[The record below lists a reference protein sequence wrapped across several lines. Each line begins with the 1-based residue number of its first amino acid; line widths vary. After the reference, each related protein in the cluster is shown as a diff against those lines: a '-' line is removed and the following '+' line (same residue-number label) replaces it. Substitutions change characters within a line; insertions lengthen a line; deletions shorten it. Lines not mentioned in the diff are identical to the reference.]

1 MRGAELRAARERL
14 RATRQQIAQSTRVR
28 TSEVEDWESFGEVPR
43 KHRRALD
50 LALWELECDQAL
62 VRSSLPECEQ
72 TRGWNERP
80 WEVDGDEVARH
91 TAECRLC
98 KARGAYIKE
107 HVRPMPIGGNP
118 LMRIFGVADR
128 LTGWLQSAF
137 IGAMMLLMMGGIGVL
152 VMLVQAL
159 LRQDVAYLG
168 LAVGLF
174 VLLVAS
180 GAAGGIVHHSTG
192 PLRQKGTVG
201 YYASYVLTLQG
212 YLLTVFAIFT
222 LVALFLGEAKS
233 GEAGLP
239 TLTDPVAWV
248 ILLVVGVIF
257 GIAVGRGFRDKGT
270 TPASPP
276 PQPRVFSPGNIAIT
290 LLFVIG
296 IGLKFLA
303 PEVRPTT
310 PERWEAALPEL
321 QAAAQE
327 RPEDPDAQRELAWAL
342 VNLNRWDEAG
352 PVLREAVRLNPNDS
366 DLLNSLGWVDMEAGD
381 VAGAVPRFQR
391 AIVLDRE
398 NSRAHHNLAWA
409 FYRLGRYEAADSAYR
424 AIIRADPDGAPAH
437 GGLGWVLIE
446 RRRLDEAEGEF
457 RKALRLDSSD
467 AWYHRGLAV
476 ALMQNGQP
484 QEALASFRTATRLT
498 PDDVGLWGDIG
509 RLAHLAGEFEESAA
523 AFERANQLDPTL
535 FTSVLEAR
543 AMWEASS
550 RGRPYVPAV
559 R

>member
-1 MRGAELRAARERL
+1 MKGSDLRAARERL
-14 RATRQQIAQSTRVR
+14 GATRQQIAQSTRVR
-28 TSEVEDWESFGEVPR
+28 TTEVEDWESFGEVPR
-43 KHRRALD
+43 KHRFAVD

-62 VRSSLPECEQ
+62 AHSDIPECEQ

-80 WEVDGDEVARH
+80 WEVDGDEVVRH
-91 TAECRLC
+91 MAECRLC
-98 KARGAYIKE
+98 EARGAYIKE
-107 HVRPMPIGGNP
+107 HVRPKPIGGNP

-137 IGAMMLLMMGGIGVL
+137 IGAMILLMMGGIGVL
-152 VMLVQAL
+152 VMLGQAL
-159 LRQDVAYLG
+159 LRQDVTYLG
-168 LAVGLF
+168 VAVGLF
-174 VLLVAS
+174 VLLVVS
-180 GAAGGIVHHSTG
+180 GAAGGIVHHLTG
-192 PLRQKGTVG
+192 SLRQKGTVG

-248 ILLVVGVIF
+248 ILLVGGVIF

-270 TPASPP
+270 TPAAPP

-303 PEVRPTT
+303 PEAGPTT
-310 PERWEAALPEL
+310 PEQWEAALPEL

-327 RPEDPDAQRELAWAL
+327 RPDDPYAQRELAWAF
-342 VNLNRWDEAG
+342 VNSNRWDEAR
-352 PVLREAVRLNPNDS
+352 PVLRDAVRLNPEDS
-366 DLLNSLGWVDMEAGD
+366 DLLNSLGWADMEAGD
-381 VAGAVPRFQR
+381 VAGAVPLFQR
-391 AIVLDRE
+391 AIALDRE
-398 NSRAHHNLAWA
+398 NSRAHYNLAWA
-409 FYRLGRYEAADSAYR
+409 FYRLGRFEDADSAYR
-424 AIIRADPDGAPAH
+424 AIIQMDPDAASAH

-446 RRRLDEAEGEF
+446 TRRLDEAEREF
-457 RKALRLDSSD
+457 REALRLDSSD
-467 AWYHRGLAV
+467 AWYHRGIAV

-484 QEALASFRTATRLT
+484 REALASFRTATRLT
-498 PDDVGLWGDIG
+498 PDDAGVWSDLG

-523 AFERANQLDPTL
+523 AFGRANELDPTL
-535 FTSVLEAR
+535 FVDFPEAKG
-543 AMWEASS
+543 MWEASH
-550 RGRPYVPAV
+550 RGRPYVPAG